1 MYKMIKKIIVVLT
14 IIFFSN
20 SLFAQQDIN
29 ELGRKLDEFSKIKP
43 GINEVVKIDVSGLS
57 LYDLIM
63 AISEEHQ
70 LNVSVDNDLSVSVV
84 NNFHDVTV
92 KDVFLFLVQKYDLE
106 ASFMSNI
113 ILFKKRKEVKIIER
127 KQPKIIDVSYNPQN
141 DFLSIK
147 LENDSLPS
155 VAQAIIDKSG
165 KNIVL
170 APDIKTLKV
179 SSYILNRP
187 FEQVID
193 MMAKSNDLIT
203 TKDENGFYYLEK
215 NTLPKET
222 NTSTV
227 SNNRNT
233 SRNKTKPAS
242 GSEGFYDIEVDNQG
256 FLTVRANVADA
267 TDLLIE
273 AAEKLNVNYF
283 IYNKP
288 ENEKTSLLAN
298 KITFDD
304 LLNHVFKGKKY
315 TYRNQEGFYLI
326 GEQSTEGLRSTE
338 IIPLENRSIESV
350 LQSLPKIFNDKV
362 EIKEFIELNSL
373 IVSGSKTIIEE
384 LKLYIKQIDKVVPL
398 VQIEVIIV
406 QYNKSYDIQTGLKA
420 GLDKINKA
428 QTSGV
433 LFPTTDVTLGSSSV
447 NNLIDAFN
455 GLGFIKLGKVT
466 DAFYLNLQV
475 LENNSI
481 IKIESTPKI
490 ATLSGH
496 EATLSIGETNYY
508 FEQNNR
514 ILNNNLGNGGDIL
527 QSGTWKPT
535 EANLAVRIK
544 PFVSTDEN
552 VTLSINVEKSSFL
565 ARAGQ
570 NAPPGKATQQFESL
584 VRVKNNEMVLL
595 GGLDELK
602 RENSGTGVPLLS
614 RIPILKWFFSS
625 KKKAKGNSKLHIFI
639 KPTIVY

>member
-1 MYKMIKKIIVVLT
+1 MITKIK
-14 IIFFSN
+14 FFIAFSLLSS

-29 ELGRKLDEFSKIKP
+29 DLGRKLDEFSKIKP
-43 GINEVVKIDVSGLS
+43 GINEIVKIDVSGLS

-63 AISEEHQ
+63 AVSEEHQ
-70 LNVSVDNDLSVSVV
+70 LNVSVDNDLNTPVV

-113 ILFKKRKEVKIIER
+113 IIFKKRKEVK
-127 KQPKIIDVSYNPQN
+127 KIVKKEVKIADVSYNPQN
-141 DFLSIK
+141 DFLSVK

-187 FEQVID
+187 FDQVIE
-193 MMAKSNDLIT
+193 MMAKSNDLLA
-203 TKDENGFYYLEK
+203 TKDENGFYFLEK
-215 NTLPKET
+215 NTLPKENSPT
-222 NTSTV
+222 AS
-227 SNNRNT
+227 SKGK
-233 SRNKTKPAS
+233 SKQKAAS
-242 GSEGFYDIEVDNQG
+242 GTEGSYDVEITDKG
-256 FLTVRANVADA
+256 FLSIKANVADA

-298 KITFDD
+298 NITFDD
-304 LLNHVFKGKKY
+304 LLGHIFKGKKY
-315 TYRNQEGFYLI
+315 TYRNQDGFYLI

-338 IIPLENRSIESV
+338 IIALENRSIESV
-350 LQSLPKIFNDKV
+350 LQSLPKIFNEKV
-362 EIKEFIELNSL
+362 EIKEFVELNSL
-373 IVSGSKTIIEE
+373 IVSGSKTTIEE

-420 GLDKINKA
+420 GLDKLN
-428 QTSGV
+428 QNSTSGV
-433 LFPTTDVTLGSSSV
+433 LFPTTDVSLNSSSV

-496 EATLSIGETNYY
+496 EATLSIGETSYY

-514 ILNNNLGNGGDIL
+514 ILNNNIGNGGDIL
-527 QSGTWKPT
+527 QSGTWKNT
-535 EANLAVRIK
+535 EANLSVKIK

-552 VTLSINVEKSSFL
+552 VTLNINVEKSSFL
-565 ARAGQ
+565 GRAGE
-570 NAPPGKATQQFESL
+570 NAPPGKATQKFESL
-584 VRVKNNEMVLL
+584 VRVRNGEMVLL

-602 RENSGTGVPLLS
+602 KENSGTGVPLIS
-614 RIPILKWFFSS
+614 RIPIIKWFFSS